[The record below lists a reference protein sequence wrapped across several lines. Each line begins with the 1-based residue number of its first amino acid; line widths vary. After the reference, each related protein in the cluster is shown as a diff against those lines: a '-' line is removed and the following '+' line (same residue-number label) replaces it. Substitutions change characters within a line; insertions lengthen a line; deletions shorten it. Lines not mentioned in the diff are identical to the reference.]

1 MRENLM
7 KKGREL
13 LKRAG
18 KRRLLSAAF
27 CLFVLAAAVFVLQG
41 RQSAASAKTK
51 VSRTGMVTRQNIQ
64 STLSGS
70 GTISPK
76 DSYSITSMADG
87 EVIEADF
94 EEGDS
99 VTEGQVLYRIDA
111 SSMESELKLAGNT
124 LERAQASYETAQE
137 DYQEAL
143 QKYSGNTY
151 KSTKSGY
158 IKALSIEEGDKVGS
172 NTQIA
177 DLYNDSLMR
186 IKVPF
191 LNLEAQQISEGMP
204 AVLTLSDT
212 LEQLEGVVYSV
223 SSMDETLSGGR
234 LVRYVTI
241 QAENPGGLTTS
252 MTATAAVGSFVSS
265 GDGSFM
271 PTVDTVMGADLTTQV
286 EVESLLINEGA
297 FVTVGTPIFK
307 IKASTAEK
315 LIRSYKDAL
324 DQAEASLEKAQ
335 SSLDTTQDTYD
346 DYTVTAPISGTV
358 ITKAVK
364 QGEKVKNGNS
374 STTLAVIYDLSS
386 VTFQMNIDELD
397 ISSVEIGQTVEVSAD
412 AFSTQRFTG
421 RVTGISLEGSSSNG
435 VTYYPV
441 TVTLDEVGGL
451 LPGMNVEGTIILAS
465 AENVLAVPADAL
477 WRGNRVYVKDESV
490 TEAQGRVPAG
500 FREVEVE
507 TGLISTDYVEI
518 VSGELKE
525 EDEVYLSESSV
536 STTETGMMPGGMGGM
551 NGMPGGAGGG
561 PGGMGGSSGGG
572 NRGGSSGG
580 NRGGSGGNRNGG
592 MGGGPMP

>member
-1 MRENLM
+1 MRGSLIEKGSEWM
-7 KKGREL
+7 KK
-13 LKRAG
+13 AG
-18 KRRLLSAAF
+18 KKRLLLALG
-27 CLFVLAAAVFVLQG
+27 CVLVLAAAIFVIHG
-41 RQSAASAKTK
+41 KQSAAAAKTK
-51 VSRTGMVTRQNIQ
+51 VTRTGLVTRQNIQ

-87 EVIEADF
+87 EVIEAAF

-111 SSMESELKLAGNT
+111 SSMESELRLASNT
-124 LERAQASYETAQE
+124 LERAKASFESAE
-137 DYQEAL
+137 EEYQEAL

-158 IKALSIEEGDKVGS
+158 IKTLYIEEGDKVGA

-177 DLYNDSLMR
+177 DIYNDSVMR

-191 LNLEAQQISEGMP
+191 LNLEAQQISAGMP

-223 SSMDETLSGGR
+223 SSLDETLSGGR

-241 QAENPGGLTTS
+241 QVENPGGLMTS

-271 PTVDTVMGADLTTQV
+271 PTVDTVMGADLNTQV
-286 EVESLLINEGA
+286 EVESLLVYEGG

-307 IKASTAEK
+307 MKTSAAEK
-315 LIRSYKDAL
+315 LIRSYKDDL

-374 STTLAVIYDLSS
+374 STTLAVIYDMSS

-397 ISSVEIGQTVEVSAD
+397 ISSVEVGQTVEVSAD
-412 AFSTQRFTG
+412 AFSNQLFTG
-421 RVTGISLEGSSSNG
+421 KVTSISLEGSSANG

-465 AENVLAVPADAL
+465 AEQVLAVPADAL
-477 WRGNRVYVKDESV
+477 WRGNRVYVKDDSV
-490 TEAQGRVPAG
+490 TEAQGKVPAG

-518 VSGELKE
+518 VSGDLKE

-536 STTETGMMPGGMGGM
+536 STTETIGMPGMGGM
-551 NGMPGGAGGG
+551 NGGMGGG
-561 PGGMGGSSGGG
+561 PGGMGGDSGGG
-572 NRGGSSGG
+572 NRGGSNGDRK
-580 NRGGSGGNRNGG
+580 NGGSGGNRSGGGG

>member
-1 MRENLM
+1 MRENLI
-7 KKGREL
+7 KKGRGL

-18 KRRLLSAAF
+18 KRRLLFAAV
-27 CLFVLAAAVFVLQG
+27 CLLVLAAAVFLLLG
-41 RQSAASAKTK
+41 RQSATSAKTK

-151 KSTKSGY
+151 KATKSGY
-158 IKALSIEEGDKVGS
+158 IKALYIEEGDKVGS

-191 LNLEAQQISEGMP
+191 LNLEAQQISAGMP

-271 PTVDTVMGADLTTQV
+271 PTVDTVMGADLNTQV
-286 EVESLLINEGA
+286 EVESLLINEGG
-297 FVTVGTPIFK
+297 FVTAGTPIFK
-307 IKASTAEK
+307 MKASTAEK

-421 RVTGISLEGSSSNG
+421 KVTGISLEGSSSNG

-490 TEAQGRVPAG
+490 TETQGRVPAG

-536 STTETGMMPGGMGGM
+536 STTETGMMPGGIGGM
-551 NGMPGGAGGG
+551 LGGAGGG